1 VRRSLAGLALIATCS
16 SAAPAFG
23 ATTCNGSNVSL
34 AFGPYDVASP
44 TSLDTQTAMTVSCTR
59 VNNPPGDISPGA
71 VTIVVGV
78 GASQTSG
85 SIQNRQLGRAGG
97 GTVLNY
103 NIYLDAGRLSVWGNS
118 PGTDTASQTLNIPNK
133 ATRTATFTFYGRVF
147 ALQDVTPGFYN
158 DSLLVTVNY

>member
-1 VRRSLAGLALIATCS
+1 VRHSLRVLAAVVALAG
-16 SAAPAFG
+16 AAPAF
-23 ATTCNGSNVSL
+23 AQTACAGSNLSL
-34 AFGPYDVASP
+34 AFGPYDVISPASH
-44 TSLDTQTAMTVSCTR
+44 DTQTAMTVSCTR
-59 VNNPPGDISPGA
+59 TSIPGVPPDPR
-71 VTIVVGV
+71 VTITVGV

-118 PGTDTASQTLNIPNK
+118 PGTDTASQTLNIPNR
-133 ATRTATFTFYGRVF
+133 ATRTATFTFFGRIF
-147 ALQDVTPGFYN
+147 ARQDVTPGFYN

>member
-1 VRRSLAGLALIATCS
+1 MRNSLRFLVAVVALAG
-16 SAAPAFG
+16 AAPAS
-23 ATTCNGSNVSL
+23 AQTSCTGSNVSL

-59 VNNPPGDISPGA
+59 TNIPGETPNPR
-71 VTIVVGV
+71 VTITVGV

-85 SIQNRQLGRAGG
+85 SIQNRKLGRAGG
-97 GTVLNY
+97 GTTLNY
-103 NIYLDAGRLSVWGNS
+103 NIYLDAGRVSVWGNA

-133 ATRTATFTFYGRVF
+133 ATRTATFTFFGRIF

>member
-1 VRRSLAGLALIATCS
+1 VRRSLFALVLALA
-16 SAAPAFG
+16 AAPAF
-23 ATTCNGSNVSL
+23 AQTTCNGSNVSL
-34 AFGPYDVASP
+34 AFGPYDVTSP
-44 TSLDTQTAMTVSCTR
+44 TSFDTQAAMTVTCTR
-59 VNNPPGDISPGA
+59 SNVPGGPQDPR
-71 VTIVVGV
+71 VTITVGV

-103 NIYLDAGRLSVWGNS
+103 NVYLDSGRLSVWGNS
-118 PGTDTASQTLNIPNK
+118 PGTDTATQTLNIPNK

-147 ALQDVTPGFYN
+147 ARQDVTPGFYN

>member
-1 VRRSLAGLALIATCS
+1 VRRSLRLLAAIAALAG
-16 SAAPAFG
+16 AAPAL
-23 ATTCNGSNVSL
+23 AQTSCTGSNLSL

-44 TSLDTQTAMTVSCTR
+44 TSLDSQAVMTVSCTR
-59 VNNPPGDISPGA
+59 TIAPGGPQDPR
-71 VTIVVGV
+71 VTITVGV

-97 GTVLNY
+97 GVPLNY
-103 NIYLDAGRLSVWGNS
+103 NVYLDAGRASVWGNA

-133 ATRTATFTFYGRVF
+133 ATRTASFTFYGRIF
-147 ALQDVTPGFYN
+147 AGQDVSAGFYN

>member
-1 VRRSLAGLALIATCS
+1 MRNSVRALAAVLALAG
-16 SAAPAFG
+16 AAPAF
-23 ATTCNGSNVSL
+23 AQTACNGSNVSL
-34 AFGPYDVASP
+34 AFGTYDVTSP
-44 TSLDTQTAMTVSCTR
+44 TSSDTQTAMTVTCTR
-59 VNNPPGDISPGA
+59 TNIPGVPPNPRVVI
-71 VTIVVGV
+71 TVGV

-103 NIYLDAGRLSVWGNS
+103 NIYLDAGRLSVWGSS
-118 PGTDTASQTLNIPNK
+118 PGTDTAAQTLNIPNK

-147 ALQDVTPGFYN
+147 ARQDVTPGFYN

>member
-1 VRRSLAGLALIATCS
+1 MRHSLRVLASIAALAG
-16 SAAPAFG
+16 AAPVFAQ
-23 ATTCNGSNVSL
+23 TSCNGSNVSL

-44 TSLDTQTAMTVSCTR
+44 ASLDTQAAMTVSCTR
-59 VNNPPGDISPGA
+59 NSVPGDPPDPR
-71 VTIVVGV
+71 VTITVGV

-85 SIQNRQLGRAGG
+85 SIQNRQLGRTGG

-103 NIYLDAGRLSVWGNS
+103 NVYLDAGRLSVWGNS

>member
-1 VRRSLAGLALIATCS
+1 MRHSLRVLAVIAALAGAG
-16 SAAPAFG
+16 PAW
-23 ATTCNGSNVSL
+23 AQTACAGSNVSL

-44 TSLDTQTAMTVSCTR
+44 ASLDTQTAMTVSCTR
-59 VNNPPGDISPGA
+59 TNIPGQPPNPR
-71 VTIVVGV
+71 VTVTVGV

-97 GTVLNY
+97 GAVLNY
-103 NIYLDAGRLSVWGNS
+103 NVYLDAGRLSVWGNS
-118 PGTDTASQTLNIPNK
+118 PGVDTVSQSLNIPNK
-133 ATRTATFTFYGRVF
+133 ATRTATFTFFGRIF